1 MRSLIVAH
9 SETGY
14 KPTELQRLRQTL
26 AYKLDICTSIRSIY
40 LIYVLFILL
49 PKSLAF
55 IFHDMTLIPFN
66 LVVYTP
72 ELNVPTPDLELP
84 SPVVRL

>member
-9 SETGY
+9 SGTGD
-14 KPTELQRLRQTL
+14 KPTELHRLRQTIS
-26 AYKLDICTSIRSIY
+26 YKLDICTCIRPIY
-40 LIYVLFILL
+40 LIYA

-55 IFHDMTLIPFN
+55 IFHDMIIIPFN

-72 ELNVPTPDLELP
+72 KLNVLTPDLELP